1 MEQLRILILFH
12 HSFGRNKAGGG
23 VQVQLTN
30 LLLQRELGHKTVDVT
45 VHFGIMINRRLAGAG
60 RSQHRQS

>member
-1 MEQLRILILFH
+1 MEKLRILILFH

-30 LLLQRELGHKTVDVT
+30 LLLQRELGHKIIYVL
-45 VHFGIMINRRLAGAG
+45 VHGRLGGAG
-60 RSQHRQS
+60 CQYHQT